1 MPRTPLERHLGAS
14 PSASPITAALFV
26 AGVLMFASGVA
37 AALVTASQ
45 AVTALY
51 YASTAVV
58 VAVTWARGLLTL
70 ARRSDER
77 AKLQRR
83 HALESSTRRSRW
95 RARLARFVERATAPF
110 TRERERL

>member
-14 PSASPITAALFV
+14 PSASPVTAALFV

-37 AALVTASQ
+37 AALVTASP

-51 YASTAVV
+51 YTSTAVV
-58 VAVTWARGLLTL
+58 VAVTWTRGLLTL

-77 AKLQRR
+77 AKLQR